1 MVRRTFLFEC
11 DTFGKLSSPL
21 RKVVRDECE
30 KMSSGAKLILRKNLM
45 AARFIEMLEAEICA
59 ALSERY
65 SVILI
70 IDGLVGSIFSE
81 EQ

>member
-1 MVRRTFLFEC
+1 MVSRTFLFEC

-21 RKVVRDECE
+21 RKVVRDGCE
-30 KMSSGAKLILRKNLM
+30 KRSCGAKLILRKNFM

-65 SVILI
+65 AVILN